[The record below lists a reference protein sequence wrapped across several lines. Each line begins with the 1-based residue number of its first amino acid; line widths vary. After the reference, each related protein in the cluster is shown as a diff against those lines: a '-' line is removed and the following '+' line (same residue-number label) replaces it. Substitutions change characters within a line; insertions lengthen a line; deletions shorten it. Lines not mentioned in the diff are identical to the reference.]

1 MSKNKDNQPVTLE
14 ILADLLEG
22 KLTDYQIFLKHSIG
36 IQTTIKLR
44 ALLKS
49 YENIQLIQGFSGLK

>member
-1 MSKNKDNQPVTLE
+1 MSQNKDNQPITLA
-14 ILADLLEG
+14 ILADLLER
-22 KLTDYQIFLKHSIG
+22 KLTDYQIFRKHDIG

-49 YENIQLIQGFSGLK
+49 YEKTS

>member
-1 MSKNKDNQPVTLE
+1 MSKNQDKNYVPVA

-22 KLTDYQIFLKHSIG
+22 KLTDYQIFLKHDIG

-44 ALLKS
+44 ALIKS
-49 YENIQLIQGFSGLK
+49 YEKENLPNM

>member
-1 MSKNKDNQPVTLE
+1 MSQNKDNQPVTLE

-36 IQTTIKLR
+36 LQTTAKLR
-44 ALLKS
+44 AQLKS
-49 YENIQLIQGFSGLK
+49 YEKE